1 MHFKHASVPLTN
13 AKKKLSDISSK
24 IFAPL
29 TSNNSFLPTRVNSK
43 FHYPR
48 ATKLQQLC
56 SVKGSSPPGSSSTAG
71 AQKESLLQQATTK
84 QQHTGLQK
92 FCYC

>member
-1 MHFKHASVPLTN
+1 MKATRAAICVPKISYMISMHFKHASVPLTN

-48 ATKLQQLC
+48 ATKLQ
-56 SVKGSSPPGSSSTAG
+56 
-71 AQKESLLQQATTK
+71 
-84 QQHTGLQK
+84 
-92 FCYC
+92 